1 MSRNAQNVIKIDA
14 SLNQEIFIAK
24 YQSVNNQPDF
34 SQIIKYM
41 KKDIP
46 DGHTFF
52 PEDWNYPKTIEQIA
66 SARANPNTTS
76 WSTHSPWSNG
86 IEAASE
92 SGVVIRWFD
101 IVDQPAN
108 TYFPKF

>member
-1 MSRNAQNVIKIDA
+1 MGAN
-14 SLNQEIFIAK
+14 FIIEVK
-24 YQSVNNQPDF
+24 KSYYSF
-34 SQIIKYM
+34 SQGQVNKFIDSSLSNYLNPYG
-41 KKDIP
+41 KDALL
-46 DGHTFF
+46 
-52 PEDWNYPKTIEQIA
+52 YIEIA

-76 WSTHSPWSNG
+76 WSTNSPWSNG

>member
-1 MSRNAQNVIKIDA
+1 
-14 SLNQEIFIAK
+14 
-24 YQSVNNQPDF
+24 
-34 SQIIKYM
+34 M

-66 SARANPNTTS
+66 ARANPNTTS
-76 WSTHSPWSNG
+76 WSTNSPWSNG